1 MPRIFMACVNV
12 CQWHTL
18 PVLICALS
26 LKMVANCDVFC
37 HWREVPA
44 FGPAH

>member
-1 MPRIFMACVNV
+1 VPRIFMASIIV
-12 CQWHTL
+12 CQWHTV

-26 LKMVANCDVFC
+26 LIMVASCDVFC
-37 HWREVPA
+37 YWREVPA